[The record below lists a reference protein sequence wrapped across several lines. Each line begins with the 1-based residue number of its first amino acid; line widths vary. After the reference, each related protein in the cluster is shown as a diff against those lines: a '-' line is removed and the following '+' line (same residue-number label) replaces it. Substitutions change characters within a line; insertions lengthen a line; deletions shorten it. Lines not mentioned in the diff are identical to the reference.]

1 MNKKLT
7 LVIFFSWMVVFYS
20 CKKYKDQI
28 TAEEAIAVVQSF
40 DEGWEE
46 KDLIRVDSVLSS
58 DYVYFTQSGGVFIRD
73 SLVSTAG
80 APSYYLHKV
89 ARTEFEVKVTGN
101 VAIVSTRWQGKG
113 MYRGR
118 PFDEDQRCS
127 ITVIKQKGKV
137 KILSEHCTPI
147 KPLMLFH

>member
-1 MNKKLT
+1 MYKQTLT
-7 LVIFFSWMVVFYS
+7 VFTLSWVLLFCACKQHPDQLTEKEVLDVIH
-20 CKKYKDQI
+20 
-28 TAEEAIAVVQSF
+28 SF

-46 KDLIRVDSVLSS
+46 KDLIRVDSVLAR

-80 APSYYLHKV
+80 SPTYNLHTV
-89 ARTEFEVKVTGN
+89 SRSEFDIKIMGN
-101 VAIVSTRWQGKG
+101 VAVVSTRWKGKG

-127 ITVIKQKGKV
+127 ITVVKKKGRV
-137 KILSEHCTPI
+137 QILSEHCTPI
-147 KPLMLFH
+147 KPLVLFH